1 VVEESLMAVSVKR
14 AAGTHRLGGDVG
26 LVEIGNRWLAHL
38 EARNYSS
45 ATVRGYAFDLV
56 SLGRFLDES
65 VICWDALVPSDVFD
79 WLEWQARPASTA
91 GERVVSIGMSRGA
104 APSTMNRRV
113 AAARGLFE
121 YAVMCGLVDQ
131 NPVPSPR
138 RSSGLRARR
147 SGLLG
152 HVGGRRTPGPARLV
166 RQDCPLPETVDPADV
181 EVFLADL
188 NTHRDRAIMLAM
200 LLGGLRAGEVRSL
213 QLADVDMGMR
223 QVRVIG
229 KGNKTRVVPIDRPFF
244 TEVRAYLDSERPRGL
259 STPECFVVLRG
270 PTKGK
275 AMTEAGLRKIFR
287 THRARTGAVRVR
299 PHRLRHTFGTD
310 LASAGIDVLVLRELM
325 GHAHVETTTA
335 YVHLAPDVIA
345 AEWARAREATQ

>member
-1 VVEESLMAVSVKR
+1 VVEEALMAVSVTR
-14 AAGTHRLGGDVG
+14 VDGTHRLEGDSGV
-26 LVEIGNRWLAHL
+26 VEIGNRWLAHL
-38 EARNYSS
+38 EARSYSP

-56 SLGRFLDES
+56 SLGRFLDRAGIDWTE
-65 VICWDALVPSDVFD
+65 LVPSDVFD
-79 WLEWQARPASTA
+79 WLERQARPEPTA
-91 GERVVSIGMSRGA
+91 GDRVVSIGKARGA

-121 YAVMCGLVDQ
+121 YAVMCGLVGQ
-131 NPVPSPR
+131 NPVPAPR

-152 HVGGRRTPGPARLV
+152 HVGGRRTAGPARLV
-166 RQDCPLPETVDPADV
+166 RQDRPLPETVDAADI

-188 NTHRDRAIMLAM
+188 NTHRDRAITLVM
-200 LLGGLRAGEVRSL
+200 LLGGLRAGEVRGL
-213 QLADVDMGMR
+213 RLADVDMGRR
-223 QVRVIG
+223 QVTVVG

-244 TEVRAYLDSERPRGL
+244 TEVRAYLDLERPRGL
-259 STPECFVVLRG
+259 ATPECFVVLRG
-270 PTKGK
+270 PTTGQ

-287 THRARTGAVRVR
+287 THRARTGALRVR

-310 LASAGIDVLVLRELM
+310 LAAAGIDVLVLRELM

-345 AEWARAREATQ
+345 AEWARAKEASQ

>member
-1 VVEESLMAVSVKR
+1 MAVSVTCVDG
-14 AAGTHRLGGDVG
+14 AHRLDGDSA
-26 LVEIGNRWLAHL
+26 LVDVGNRWLAHL
-38 EARNYSS
+38 EARNYSP

-56 SLGRFLDES
+56 SLGRFLAD
-65 VICWDALVPSDVFD
+65 VGIDWTDLVPTDFFD
-79 WLEWQARPASTA
+79 WLEWQARPESTA
-91 GERVVSIGMSRGA
+91 GERVVSIGKARGA
-104 APSTMNRRV
+104 APSTMNRRI

-131 NPVPSPR
+131 NPVPAPR

-152 HVGGRRTPGPARLV
+152 HVAGRRAPGPARLV
-166 RQDCPLPETVDPADV
+166 RQDRPLPETVDAADI

-188 NTHRDRAIMLAM
+188 NSHRDRAITLAM
-200 LLGGLRAGEVRSL
+200 LLGGLRASEVRGL
-213 QLADVDMGMR
+213 RLTDVDMGRR
-223 QVRVIG
+223 QVTVVG
-229 KGNKTRVVPIDRPFF
+229 KGNKARAVPIDRPFF
-244 TEVRAYLDSERPRGL
+244 TEVRAYLDRERPRGL
-259 STPECFVVLRG
+259 ATPECFVVLRG
-270 PTKGK
+270 PTAGH

-287 THRARTGAVRVR
+287 THRARTGALRVR

-310 LASAGIDVLVLRELM
+310 LAAAGIDVLVLRELM

-345 AEWARAREATQ
+345 AEWARARKASQ